1 MNNYELYILRKN
13 TYVVQ
18 YELGGPLNFPR
29 ADEKMPFPMFRTNNR
44 IEAWET
50 VKEIQPKAK
59 WIKVFVKGKLAWE
72 WTP

>member
-1 MNNYELYILRKN
+1 MNNYELYILRTN

-18 YELGGPLNFPR
+18 YEIRSDFPPR
-29 ADEKMPFPMFRTNNR
+29 ADQKMSFPMFRTNNR